1 MILQHQH
8 IRGSSTS
15 LPNTSQL
22 GLGVSQNPSGASLPQ
37 FDFSN
42 IQVPGRAPNQRPQPN
57 SNRRS
62 YPNLDDPA
70 VLRDI
75 LLNDPE
81 QLAMLEQNN
90 PPLAAALKSGDFGEY
105 EHFWAALIEATL
117 SPSILSLVSDGCF
130 CHIFQKHFPP

>member
-1 MILQHQH
+1 M
-8 IRGSSTS
+8 RGSSTS
-15 LPNTSQL
+15 VPNTSQL
-22 GLGVSQNPSGASLPQ
+22 GLGISQNPSGASLPQ

-42 IQVPGRAPNQRPQPN
+42 IQVPGRASNQRSQPN
-57 SNRRS
+57 VNRRS

-90 PPLAAALKSGDFGEY
+90 PPLAAALKSGDFGEC
-105 EHFWAALIEATL
+105 LCL
-117 SPSILSLVSDGCF
+117 CSILKLPSSSCFLVCNNQRVSIKF
-130 CHIFQKHFPP
+130 